1 MSAQASLAGLYPP
14 EGDQIWNENILWQPI
29 PVHTLPK
36 NADQMLIGTQ
46 PCPKFMLL
54 LAKQLEESPEIRAL
68 YGKYG
73 KRFPYWTQQSGMN
86 IATPIDVFLIFNVLL
101 SEREHNK
108 T

>member
-14 EGDQIWNENILWQPI
+14 DDDQIWNENILWQPV

-36 NADQMLIGTQ
+36 NSDPILIGTQ
-46 PCPKFMLL
+46 PCPKYMAL
-54 LAKQLEESPEIRAL
+54 LAEHLKESPEIRAL

-73 KRFPYWTQQSGMN
+73 KLLPDWTQSSGMKVV
-86 IATPIDVFLIFNVLL
+86 TPFDVFILYNVLL